1 MFFVVIQSVLLG
13 GSAQTVYIN
22 VLDTVNTTIP
32 VITCLVCV
40 TKAVVLI
47 GRDGFVT
54 SRNVFF
60 FLHKKDTL
68 I

>member
-1 MFFVVIQSVLLG
+1 MGFFVIQGVLLDC
-13 GSAQTVYIN
+13 SAQTVYIN

-40 TKAVVLI
+40 TKAAVLI

-54 SRNVFF
+54 SRNVCFASNQI
-60 FLHKKDTL
+60 H
-68 I
+68 